1 MDILLTLPRWMV
13 ERIVWILDRAGAE
26 EIAEK
31 IKRQVTEYDQ

>member
-1 MDILLTLPRWMV
+1 MDVLLKLPMWMV
-13 ERIVWILDRAGAE
+13 ERIVWILERAGEE